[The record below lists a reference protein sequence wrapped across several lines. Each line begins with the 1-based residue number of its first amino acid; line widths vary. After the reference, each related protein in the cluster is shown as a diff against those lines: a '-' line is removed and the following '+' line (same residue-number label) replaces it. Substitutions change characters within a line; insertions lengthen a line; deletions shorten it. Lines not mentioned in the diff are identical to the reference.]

1 MKEVATETEQ
11 MDTELD
17 YSEQWH
23 ELKRRRRISWLIFLG
38 GIPCVIVLTALAAIF
53 VGSTGL
59 PPNWIDR
66 AFFVAGAAWAFGF
79 VAAGNY
85 EIAFLCP
92 HCGKR
97 FFSTWWYFNGFAR
110 RCVHCGLPK
119 WSNLEVTDAE
129 WQP

>member
-1 MKEVATETEQ
+1 
-11 MDTELD
+11 
-17 YSEQWH
+17 
-23 ELKRRRRISWLIFLG
+23 
-38 GIPCVIVLTALAAIF
+38 VIVLTALAAIF

-97 FFSTWWYFNGFAR
+97 FFFNLVVFQRLCQKMRSLRLAEMVKFRSNR
-110 RCVHCGLPK
+110 RRMAALA
-119 WSNLEVTDAE
+119 SL
-129 WQP
+129 

>member
-1 MKEVATETEQ
+1 
-11 MDTELD
+11 
-17 YSEQWH
+17 
-23 ELKRRRRISWLIFLG
+23 
-38 GIPCVIVLTALAAIF
+38 VIVLTALAAIF

-79 VAAGNY
+79 VAAGDY

-97 FFSTWWYFNGFAR
+97 FFQLGGISTALPEDAFIAACRNG
-110 RCVHCGLPK
+110 
-119 WSNLEVTDAE
+119 
-129 WQP
+129 QI